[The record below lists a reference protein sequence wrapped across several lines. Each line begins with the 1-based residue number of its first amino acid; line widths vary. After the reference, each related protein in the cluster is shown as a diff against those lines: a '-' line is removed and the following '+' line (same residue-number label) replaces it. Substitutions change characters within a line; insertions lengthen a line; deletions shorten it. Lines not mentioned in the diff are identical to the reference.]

1 MFRAAYHNFSAYQS
15 IVVSYSVVAG
25 KKSTGI
31 RWYEIRSNWSP
42 CGSEPC
48 IYQQGTFAPDGNF
61 RWMPSIAMDH
71 VGDIAV
77 GYSDSSPTVDP
88 SIRYTGR
95 TPSDPLG
102 TMKSETAIVAGGGVQ
117 RNTGHRWG
125 DYSSMSIDPSDDCTF
140 WYTQEYIQTSGSFNW
155 STRLAAFKFS
165 GCS

>member
-1 MFRAAYHNFSAYQS
+1 MPEVPSVPGVLGPKASAT
-15 IVVSYSVVAG
+15 AG
-25 KKSTGI
+25 VERLADRTTA
-31 RWYEIRSNWSP
+31 
-42 CGSEPC
+42 
-48 IYQQGTFAPDGNF
+48 TFAPDGNF